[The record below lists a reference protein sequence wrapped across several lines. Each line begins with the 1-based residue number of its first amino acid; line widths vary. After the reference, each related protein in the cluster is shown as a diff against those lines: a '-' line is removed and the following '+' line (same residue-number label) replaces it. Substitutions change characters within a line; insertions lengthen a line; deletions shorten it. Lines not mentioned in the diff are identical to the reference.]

1 MNYFLCDK
9 NQTLSLG
16 REIEMSTVSSWAYI
30 VLLLRAGTGSVYF
43 CSVGLGLLGS
53 GSGFAILGFWAQ
65 NSLAYNQKYQLR
77 VIFKF
82 WALSGLV
89 ENWARA
95 FSVFRLMYCT
105 ALSPGPTRLG
115 LG

>member
-1 MNYFLCDK
+1 
-9 NQTLSLG
+9 
-16 REIEMSTVSSWAYI
+16 MSTVSSWAYI

-95 FSVFRLMYCT
+95 FSGFRLMYYGP
-105 ALSPGPTRLG
+105 SIEPGSTGSG
-115 LG
+115 LGPFQLYLMGSSGRESSLSG

>member
-1 MNYFLCDK
+1 
-9 NQTLSLG
+9 
-16 REIEMSTVSSWAYI
+16 MSTVSSWAYI

-77 VIFKF
+77 VIFRF

-95 FSVFRLMYCT
+95 FSVFRIMYCT
-105 ALSPGPTRLG
+105 ALSPGPTR
-115 LG
+115 